1 MKVGRLLAVLAGG
14 VLFAAGFALA
24 GTATVSLTANGPDP
38 ATVTV
43 EWGDTVVFTNA
54 DSVERGVT
62 SARAPFASDAMPPG
76 GTFEFRFDG
85 RAGRYSY
92 IQTGSRP
99 NTQGIVELRASG
111 KVSLAARPA
120 MAAYGSNVAVSG
132 QSSYP
137 GTPVVVQLRP
147 AGGTGDWQD
156 VLSLVASETGA
167 YSGRIKALAGGRLR
181 ARVAAN
187 QISSPLVNLEVVP
200 RLRVGVQPRRVRA
213 GSRVVVTGVIAPP
226 GAATT
231 ADLESY
237 DTDRKAWVRESS
249 RRVSPSGK
257 VTFVLKAEKGR
268 TRLRVALKRWYL
280 EPGFAAVVSNT
291 VSVVGT

>member
-14 VLFAAGFALA
+14 ALFAAGFALA
-24 GTATVSLTANGPDP
+24 GSVSVSLTAKGPDP

-54 DSVERGVT
+54 DSIERAVT
-62 SARAPFASDAMPPG
+62 SSRAPFASGAMPPG

-99 NTQGIVELRASG
+99 NTSGIVELKATG
-111 KVSLAARPA
+111 TVSLRAAPA
-120 MAAYGSNVAVSG
+120 KAPYGSNVAVSG

-147 AGGTGDWQD
+147 PGGSGDWTD
-156 VLSLVASETGA
+156 VLPLVASDTGSYA
-167 YSGRIKALAGGRLR
+167 GRIRALVGGRLR

-187 QISSPLVNLEVVP
+187 QISSDLADLEVLP
-200 RLRVGVQPRRVRA
+200 RLRVGIQPKLVRA
-213 GSRVVVTGVIAPP
+213 GSRVLVTGVITPS
-226 GAATT
+226 GAASM
-231 ADLESY
+231 ADLEVY
-237 DTDRKAWVRESS
+237 DTERKGWVREQS
-249 RRVSPSGK
+249 RRFSKSGK
-257 VTFVLKAEKGR
+257 ATFVFKAEKGR
-268 TRLRVALKRWYL
+268 TRLRVVLKRWYL
-280 EPGFAAVVSNT
+280 DPGFAPVVSKT
-291 VSVVGT
+291 VSVVGR